1 SVVLG
6 PGGAEVPVAELTDGE
21 GPLAVFGVGA
31 AAAVRR
37 TDTFPHVADVMVN
50 SMYDPA
56 TGTVHAFEEQ
66 VGSHGGLGG
75 EQSRPFLLWPRALTD
90 PLDIVAA
97 ETAAG
102 APPPPGGGLVGAE
115 AVHRV
120 LTRWLQEAS
129 GPQVP
134 VRAEGFGGA
143 GLADEPFPGDAQA
156 REAPGETA

>member
-1 SVVLG
+1 
-6 PGGAEVPVAELTDGE
+6 
-21 GPLAVFGVGA
+21 
-31 AAAVRR
+31 
-37 TDTFPHVADVMVN
+37 
-50 SMYDPA
+50 
-56 TGTVHAFEEQ
+56 
-66 VGSHGGLGG
+66 
-75 EQSRPFLLWPRALTD
+75 
-90 PLDIVAA
+90 
-97 ETAAG
+97 
-102 APPPPGGGLVGAE
+102 PPPGGGLVGAE